1 MKMILM
7 LIASLVL
14 SLSIQAQTELSATN
28 SAAATNLISATN
40 SISAEALSSSTNSI
54 ASTNRIEIFSD
65 SAEFLIETNIAVYT
79 GNVRASYGET
89 RLNCDVLTLH
99 VPKGGE
105 RPDYMVADRN
115 VIIDTKDKSGKPV
128 HATGDKAVYTYNLE
142 HGVTN
147 EVMMLSGDAFI
158 QTGDGSSMKA
168 DPIIWNLGKGTV
180 NFANPHTIIKEVP
193 KEVSTN
199 KPASSLSHTNQP

>member
-1 MKMILM
+1 MKTLLIL
-7 LIASLVL
+7 LASLVL
-14 SLSIQAQTELSATN
+14 SLSVQAQMELSATN
-28 SAAATNLISATN
+28 PAAATNLISTTN
-40 SISAEALSSSTNSI
+40 SVSADALSSSTNSI

-89 RLNCDVLTLH
+89 KLNCDVLTLH

-128 HATGDKAVYTYNLE
+128 HAIGDKAVYTYNLE
-142 HGVTN
+142 NGVTN
-147 EVMMLSGDAFI
+147 EVMVLSGDAFI
-158 QTGDGSSMKA
+158 RTGDGSSLKA
-168 DPIIWNLGKGTV
+168 DPIIWNLAKGTINV
-180 NFANPHTIIKEVP
+180 ASPHMIINQAP
-193 KEVSTN
+193 KETSTN